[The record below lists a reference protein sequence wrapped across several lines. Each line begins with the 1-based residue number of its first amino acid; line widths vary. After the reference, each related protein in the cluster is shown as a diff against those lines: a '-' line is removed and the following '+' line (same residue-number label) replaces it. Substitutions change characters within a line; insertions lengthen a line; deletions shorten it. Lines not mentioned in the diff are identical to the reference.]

1 MGKKNCGCSPV
12 NQETKGPDYPMRL
25 NNGNLTSSPRRHAPT
40 TDLDSTPREY
50 RRYVDAS
57 GFSHV
62 QADNGLHRRV
72 GSGLRGPLAFVTYL
86 YAMQPIIPGQT
97 RDNYGG
103 FHHPRGIDPQS
114 YAQLWADGPGSQPVN
129 PGGPGKIASNYFVNP
144 GTS

>member
-1 MGKKNCGCSPV
+1 MSTECGC
-12 NQETKGPDYPMRL
+12 GPYQPMIL
-25 NNGNLTSSPRRHAPT
+25 DNGYLTRARNRAAPS
-40 TDLDSTPREY
+40 TDKDSTPREF

-57 GFSHV
+57 GFAHV

-72 GSGLRGPLAFVTYL
+72 ASGLRGPLAFVNYL
-86 YAMQPIIPGQT
+86 YAIQPIIPGQT

-114 YAQLWADGPGSQPVN
+114 YAQLWADGPGAQPVN